1 MNPKPHFVL
10 IAGQWVE
17 TNLLPG
23 PQLHLRVR
31 TGFLLQGTSLTEWCR
46 SNGTH
51 ISNARGALLGTW
63 NGPKGKAMR
72 NKIIK
77 AARIENIG
85 QQVAAS

>member
-1 MNPKPHFVL
+1 MHQQP
-10 IAGQWVE
+10 
-17 TNLLPG
+17 PG
-23 PQLHLRVR
+23 FDLHARVR
-31 TGFLLQGTSLTEWCR
+31 AGFLLQGTSLTEWCR
-46 SNGTH
+46 TNGTH

>member
-17 TNLLPG
+17 TNHQPG
-23 PQLHLRVR
+23 LQLQLRVR

-46 SNGTH
+46 NNGTH

-63 NGPKGKAMR
+63 NGPKGQAMR
-72 NKIIK
+72 SRIVK
-77 AARIENIG
+77 AARIEKIEA
-85 QQVAAS
+85 QAVAS